1 VRGNAADE
9 IGVLRT
15 PFGGEFAAKGFG
27 EDRLGQVIDSRLGV
41 FDPLFDLV
49 GVDEELFDTGDYLGL
64 LFQKNF

>member
-1 VRGNAADE
+1 MRGIAADE

-41 FDPLFDLV
+41 FDPLFDF
-49 GVDEELFDTGDYLGL
+49 G
-64 LFQKNF
+64 QRR